1 MVLILIARQSQLEQT
16 LIFKTIVMS
25 NSKFFIIPV
34 LSIIFLFVSC
44 EKTLNED
51 PQSIIAP
58 DAFFETADQCRQA
71 TNGVYSHLPG
81 IFNQTGFWS
90 ITMAG
95 TDLFMNQGGS
105 ATVEAIQDYNFSSAT
120 EANSHAVWR
129 VCYAAIKDANFVIS
143 RISSSAIDNETKSQ
157 LLGENK
163 FLRAMYYYMLTNIF
177 GDVPLWTEELNVE
190 EVSQLPRSPL
200 AEVRAQ
206 MILDLEDATASLPVN
221 YDGNNIGRV
230 TKGAALTLLA
240 KIHLFGKDWQ
250 KAYETASQVKDGAYI
265 LLPRYADLFDPY
277 NKSKNNKESIFEIQ
291 YKRSAETN
299 QNFIVNSFYTWFFPT
314 GDAAGGTYAGVDFGT
329 IILQSYPQ
337 FYPTQ
342 YLIDLYDLEDERR
355 EVSLS
360 WGFNGKSFN
369 RGSKGNRPW
378 FGPKFWDLTANR
390 TASEKNLYF
399 LRYADV
405 IMILAEAANELGNTD
420 EAVTYVNMIRRRAK
434 ADMLEMGGKLN
445 QSQMREV
452 IMEERAREFV
462 GEFQRKWDL
471 SRWDKLV
478 DAVRSISQDNVDG
491 AKNVQPH
498 HVLFPIPYDEIVKNR
513 NLTQNSGYN

>member
-1 MVLILIARQSQLEQT
+1 MVLIQIVAQYPSEQT
-16 LIFKTIVMS
+16 LIFNTIVMS
-25 NSKFFIIPV
+25 NRKFFFIPI
-34 LSIIFLFVSC
+34 LTLACFFLSC

-58 DAFFETADQCRQA
+58 DAFFNTADQCRQA

-90 ITMAG
+90 VTMAG

-105 ATVEAIQDYNFSSAT
+105 ASVEAIQDYNFSSAT

-129 VCYAAIKDANFVIS
+129 VCYAAIKDANFVIN
-143 RISSSAIDNETKSQ
+143 RISQSEIDDAVKQQ

-163 FLRAMYYYMLTNIF
+163 FLRAMYYYILTNIF
-177 GDVPLWTEELNVE
+177 GDVPLWTDELKIE
-190 EVSQLPRSPL
+190 EVSQLPRSPI

-206 MILDLEDATASLPVN
+206 MILDLQEAASSLPKN
-221 YDGNNIGRV
+221 YDSKNTGRV

-240 KIHLFGKDWQ
+240 KIYLFDKNWQ
-250 KAYETASQVKDGAYI
+250 QAYENASQVKDGEYI
-265 LLPRYADLFDPY
+265 LLPSYATLFDPY

-291 YKRSAETN
+291 YMRNAETN

-314 GDAAGGTYAGVDFGT
+314 GDAKGGTYAGVNFGST
-329 IILQSYPQ
+329 ILQSYPQ
-337 FYPTQ
+337 YYPTT
-342 YLIDLYDLEDERR
+342 YFMSLYQPEDERR

-360 WGFNGKSFN
+360 WGYNGQLFN
-369 RGSKGNRPW
+369 RGSKGDRPW

-390 TASEKNLYF
+390 TASEKNFYF

-405 IMILAEAANELGNTD
+405 IMILAEAANELGNTS
-420 EAVTYVNMIRRRAK
+420 EAIAHLNMIKERAK
-434 ADMLEMGGKLN
+434 ADLITSSDNLS
-445 QSQMREV
+445 QSQLRNE

-471 SRWDKLV
+471 SRWGTLV
-478 DAVRSISQDNVDG
+478 DAIGRIADDNADG
-491 AKNVQPH
+491 VTNVQAH
-498 HVLFPIPYDEIVKNR
+498 HNLFPVPYDEIVKNR
-513 NLTQNSGYN
+513 NLTQNPGYN

>member
-1 MVLILIARQSQLEQT
+1 MLYSRLL
-16 LIFKTIVMS
+16 
-25 NSKFFIIPV
+25 IIPV
-34 LSIIFLFVSC
+34 ICIAFLFVSC
-44 EKTLNED
+44 EKTLVED

-58 DAFFETADQCRQA
+58 DAFFKTADQCTQA

-90 ITMAG
+90 VTMAG
-95 TDLFMNQGGS
+95 TDLFMNQGAS
-105 ATVEAIQDYNFSSAT
+105 ATIEAIQDYNFSPAT

-143 RISSSAIDNETKSQ
+143 RISTSTIDEETKKR

-163 FLRAMYYYMLTNIF
+163 FLRAMYYYLLTNVF
-177 GDVPLWTEELNVE
+177 GDVPLWTDELRIEEIAE
-190 EVSQLPRSPL
+190 LPRSPL

-206 MILDLEDATASLPVN
+206 MILDLQEAAANLPAN
-221 YDGNNIGRV
+221 YDSKNIGRV

-240 KIHLFGKDWQ
+240 KIYLSEQDWQ
-250 KAYETASQVKDGAYI
+250 KAYETASQVKDGQYV

-299 QNFIVNSFYTWFFPT
+299 QNFIVNSFYTYFFPT
-314 GDAAGGTYAGVDFGT
+314 GDAAGGTYAGVNFGT
-329 IILQSYPQ
+329 VILQSYPQ

-342 YLIDLYDLEDERR
+342 YLIDLYDIQDERR

-360 WGFNGKSFN
+360 WGYNGKAFN

-390 TASEKNLYF
+390 TASEKNFYF

-405 IMILAEAANELGNTD
+405 IMILAEAANELGNVN
-420 EAVTYVNMIRRRAK
+420 EAVTYVNMIKGRAK
-434 ADMLEMGGKLN
+434 SDLLEMDDNLD
-445 QSQMREV
+445 QVQMRKV
-452 IMEERAREFV
+452 IMDERAREFV

-471 SRWDKLV
+471 SRWNKLV
-478 DAVRSISQDNVDG
+478 DALQSVVQDNAEG
-491 AKNVQPH
+491 ARNVKNH
-498 HVLFPIPYDEIVKNR
+498 HSLFPIPYDEIVKNR
-513 NLTQNSGYN
+513 NLTQNPGYN

>member
-1 MVLILIARQSQLEQT
+1 MLKR
-16 LIFKTIVMS
+16 
-25 NSKFFIIPV
+25 KFFIISV
-34 LSIIFLFVSC
+34 LSAASFFSSC

-58 DAFFETADQCRQA
+58 DAFFKTADQCRQA

-90 ITMAG
+90 VTMAG

-105 ATVEAIQDYNFSSAT
+105 ATIEAIQDYNFSSAT

-129 VCYAAIKDANFVIS
+129 VCYAAIKDANFVIN
-143 RISSSAIDNETKSQ
+143 RISESEIDEETKNQ

-163 FLRAMYYYMLTNIF
+163 FLRAMYYHLLTNIF
-177 GDVPLWTEELNVE
+177 GEVPLWVDELNMD
-190 EVSQLPRSPL
+190 EVSQLPRRPL
-200 AEVRAQ
+200 AELREQ
-206 MILDLEDATASLPVN
+206 MILDLEDASASLPVS
-221 YDGNNIGRV
+221 YDSNNIGRV

-240 KIHLFGKDWQ
+240 KIYLYAQDWQ
-250 KAYETASQVKDGAYI
+250 NAYQTASQVEGGEYT
-265 LLPRYADLFDPY
+265 LLPNYADVFDPY

-291 YKRSAETN
+291 YKRNAETN
-299 QNFIVNSFYTWFFPT
+299 QNFVTNSFYTYFFPT

-342 YLIDLYDLEDERR
+342 YLIDLYDPDDERR
-355 EVSLS
+355 HVSLS
-360 WGFNGKSFN
+360 WGYNGDLFN
-369 RGSKGNRPW
+369 RGSKGDRPW

-405 IMILAEAANELGNTD
+405 IMILAEAANELGNTAD
-420 EAVTYVNMIRRRAK
+420 AVTYLNLIRGRAK
-434 ADMLEMGGKLN
+434 AELLGTGENLS
-445 QSQMREV
+445 QAQMREV

-471 SRWDKLV
+471 SRWDKLG
-478 DAVRSISQDNVDG
+478 DAMESIAEENADG
-491 AKNVQPH
+491 ARNVQPH

-513 NLTQNSGYN
+513 NLEQNPGYN